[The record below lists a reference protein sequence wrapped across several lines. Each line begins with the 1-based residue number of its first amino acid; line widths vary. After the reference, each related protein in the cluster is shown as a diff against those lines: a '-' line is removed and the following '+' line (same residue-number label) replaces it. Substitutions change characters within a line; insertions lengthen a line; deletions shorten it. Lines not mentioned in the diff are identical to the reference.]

1 MLGGGENATLE
12 VMARAETESRQT
24 TAGDSGRRLERL
36 ASTEGADLFDAE
48 GKRIGMFIELVGGG
62 REIAIRHEGAFV
74 WHRRVLP
81 CAAVAA
87 VLPEH
92 GPRGA
97 VVLNVAEKTVD
108 RAGDTRAERES
119 DRPSADR
126 LPEEEVAR
134 RLAPYVSARDSHE
147 EVEPP
152 PASRESQARHLLFVP
167 TPHGYRLVE
176 REGEPPAAFAEVSLA
191 DFEDAFRVIK
201 VARSPLPADGRLCAY
216 LERSGDLP
224 TSAGGLV

>member
-1 MLGGGENATLE
+1 
-12 VMARAETESRQT
+12 MARAGAESGHT
-24 TAGDSGRRLERL
+24 TAGDSGRDAVLERL
-36 ASTEGADLFDAE
+36 ALTEGADLFDAE
-48 GKRIGMFIELVGGG
+48 GKRIGMFIELVGDE
-62 REIAIRHEGAFV
+62 REIAIRHDGAFV

-97 VVLNVAEKTVD
+97 VVLNVAEKTFD
-108 RAGDTRAERES
+108 RAGGTRAERES
-119 DRPSADR
+119 HRPATDR
-126 LPEEEVAR
+126 LPEEEVGR

-147 EVEPP
+147 EVEPSP
-152 PASRESQARHLLFVP
+152 SSRDSQARHLLFVP

-176 REGEPPAAFAEVSLA
+176 QEGETPAAFAEVSLA
-191 DFEDAFRVIK
+191 GFEDAFRVIK

-216 LERSGDLP
+216 LERG
-224 TSAGGLV
+224 